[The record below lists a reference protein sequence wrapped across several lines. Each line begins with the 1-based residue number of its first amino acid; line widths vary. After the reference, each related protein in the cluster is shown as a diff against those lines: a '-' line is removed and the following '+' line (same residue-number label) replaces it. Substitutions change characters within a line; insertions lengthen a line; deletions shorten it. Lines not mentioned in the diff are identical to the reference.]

1 MSNFIVDGAAEVRNG
16 VKEIFIQLLEANHVG
31 EIQGMFK
38 RGSSKDAWEKW
49 KNIMDREMQSGKK

>member
-16 VKEIFIQLLEANHVG
+16 VREIFIQLLEGNNVG

-49 KNIMDREMQSGKK
+49 KSIMDKWK